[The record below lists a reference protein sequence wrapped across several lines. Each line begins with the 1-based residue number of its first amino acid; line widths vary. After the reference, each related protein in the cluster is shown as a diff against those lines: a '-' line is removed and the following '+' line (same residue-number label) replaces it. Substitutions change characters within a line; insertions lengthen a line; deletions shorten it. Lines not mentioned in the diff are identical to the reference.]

1 MFPVAKCAEFS
12 WKVIDK
18 KHIQSKDIFFF
29 QFCLKS
35 SSKLSSPGDKSG
47 QFS

>member
-1 MFPVAKCAEFS
+1 MFPAAKCAEFS

-18 KHIQSKDIFFF
+18 KHTQSKDFFF

-35 SSKLSSPGDKSG
+35 SSELSSPGDKAR